1 MAKNAAYIAG
11 YDEIRRDFETRSMMP
26 RTVLEIGIFRGG
38 SAPFLHRFFNAERVV
53 CVDRVQGPVI
63 PLENYRSRYP
73 NVITAHYGVDQ
84 ADRTAMREVIET
96 DFAEPIDLVVDD
108 ASHFYEETK
117 AAFFPDFRAHAAS
130 GTAGI

>member
-1 MAKNAAYIAG
+1 
-11 YDEIRRDFETRSMMP
+11 
-26 RTVLEIGIFRGG
+26 
-38 SAPFLHRFFNAERVV
+38 
-53 CVDRVQGPVI
+53 
-63 PLENYRSRYP
+63 
-73 NVITAHYGVDQ
+73 
-84 ADRTAMREVIET
+84 MREIIET